1 MLFTIETCINLCAR
15 YFAVP
20 MVAERLNC
28 KSATKPY
35 IYIIFIDYFNRS
47 YSRLFSSQLKTSDFI
62 HFTRQHS
69 SRMCTAH
76 LSLYQGVVSV
86 GGASPC
92 TETPQTHSP
101 DRDPPQEQETRD
113 PRRNMGPVN
122 QTGSEIIETPSP
134 CGQTDTC
141 KNITLP
147 QTSFVGTNNDNSYI
161 QPYLNIFAVFP
172 ESIIFVCKCLL
183 QYDLIRVTETSS
195 FKRAWL
201 QKCA

>member
-20 MVAERLNC
+20 LVAERLNC
-28 KSATKPY
+28 KSATKSY
-35 IYIIFIDYFNRS
+35 IFIDYFNRS

-62 HFTRQHS
+62 HSTRQHS
-69 SRMCTAH
+69 SRICTAH
-76 LSLYQGVVSV
+76 LSLYRGLSLSWG
-86 GGASPC
+86 GGASPS
-92 TETPQTHSP
+92 TETPRQTP
-101 DRDPPQEQETRD
+101 LTVPPPPPRNMRPETDPPR
-113 PRRNMGPVN
+113 PVN

-147 QTSFVGTNNDNSYI
+147 QTSSVSSNNDNSYI
-161 QPYLNIFAVFP
+161 QTYMNIFAVFP

-183 QYDLIRVTETSS
+183 QCDLLGVTKTFS

-201 QKCA
+201 QKSA